1 MIDGRTARP
10 TSGWEASPSL
20 DDADRALLA
29 NVPRSLANGL
39 RALAWW
45 REVERGQAYAD
56 RFPLVRT
63 FNPADAAFGF
73 FGELPLP
80 DRRLPV
86 MGVFQEMFYDQP
98 KGDEV
103 LSYRDQLREFVLRYF
118 LRVSDFKRP
127 EAFVPGERT
136 SDQTY
141 LPLLSWCPDPGDPR
155 AGFGYTQ
162 LYFKRSGSDEIGKFP
177 PEERSRIVDLRSI
190 GPVYEWIVLEVRIFD
205 FNLSFQPLGPGYPFF
220 ELPLQEKT
228 LVILSQ
234 EFLADA
240 ADPGPG
246 VLGRYGLGYALLRDP
261 TVGLLAY
268 GPGQF
273 DAGCQ
278 LIDFKVLDS
287 GEIRVC
293 MTFVVNRPDQIF
305 NLSLNPLSWGV
316 DLADVLSMGLA
327 SRFFSP
333 LRQAVRP
340 AGRPD
345 GFDPLF
351 TFIAMANLL
360 SGGRAA
366 QDLCISRER
375 LEQDMLIQHFQQ
387 HYTLIS
393 GSLVT
398 WRQVRDWRNAEEIP
412 EWARTGSPAYERTW
426 RR

>member
-1 MIDGRTARP
+1 MMQP
-10 TSGWEASPSL
+10 FSGAEAGSAL
-20 DDADRALLA
+20 DDRDRAVLA
-29 NVPRSLANGL
+29 NVPQSLANGL
-39 RALAWW
+39 RALEWW
-45 REVERGQAYAD
+45 RQVERGQAQAG

-63 FNPADAAFGF
+63 FNPADSAFGF
-73 FGELPLP
+73 FGEVPFP

-86 MGVFQEMFYDQP
+86 MGVFQEMFYDRP

-103 LSYRDQLREFVLRYF
+103 RSYRDQLREFVLRYF

-127 EAFVPGERT
+127 EAYVPGERT
-136 SDQTY
+136 SDQTP

-162 LYFKRSGSDEIGKFP
+162 LYFKRSGSGEIGKFP
-177 PEERSRIVDLRSI
+177 PEQRSAIVDLREI
-190 GPVYEWIVLEVRIFD
+190 GPVYEWIVVEVRIFD
-205 FNLSFQPLGPGYPFF
+205 FNLSFQPLGPGYPYF

-228 LVILSQ
+228 LVILSR
-234 EFLADA
+234 ELLADEA
-240 ADPGPG
+240 EPVPG
-246 VLGRYGLGYALLRDP
+246 VLGRYGLGYTLLRDP

-278 LIDFKVLDS
+278 LIDFKILES

-293 MTFVVNRPDQIF
+293 MTFVVNRPEQIF

-316 DLADVLSMGLA
+316 DLADFMSMGLA
-327 SRFFSP
+327 SRFLAP

-340 AGRPD
+340 AGRTD

-351 TFIAMANLL
+351 AFITAANLA

-375 LEQDMLIQHFQQ
+375 LEQDMLVQHFQQ

-398 WRQVRDWRNAEEIP
+398 WRRVRDWNDPREIP
-412 EWARTGSPAYERTW
+412 EWVRTGEAVDGSTRW
-426 RR
+426 R